1 MSSTILSGNWTVFYL
16 AENRQKRIVWTG
28 SATGT
33 NTVNQLYS
41 ALADL
46 MDDVTQMAE
55 GDIMSAQTPTQYT
68 IGAIDSSD
76 ANKDPWFIDRTS
88 VEHLTGGAIT
98 TSGWTRVTGTS
109 TGIVRVPYTIGTD
122 FLSTDIGKTVTNG
135 TSSSTGTLLD
145 FNTTGATKFMW
156 IRPATNASGND
167 WSGSSGTVTVTGG
180 SAASVTQSGPA
191 VTGDSLWANVY
202 SLGTIVTP
210 GTHLYLYQNNARVV
224 SYKNSSIDWWTDGQ
238 IDVLLPTKEL
248 NIFTD
253 GLRAPVNSS
262 FSTASTGG
270 SLSNGT
276 YYYRVSAYNDQ
287 GETLASTETSITIS
301 GGTSTQTVTVNW
313 SAVTGA
319 SGYRVY
325 GRSTGAEL
333 FMQQILAGTTTWVDT
348 GSVTPSGSLPT
359 SDTSGGYATV
369 FARQYTTTYSDYSLS
384 VGLGGRN
391 PLPLATGADI
401 NNTTGYREFTGSSG
415 TGTFVVGEIIFTPS
429 SGAESAATAAGIV
442 TKVAGTGSAPILDY
456 YLIEAPSTGL
466 LTDFANTNTIK
477 GNTSGATCTA
487 AAPSNVGPATTPGS
501 GVTIT
506 FGANTSFDIPQSGT
520 NQNYSIV
527 INLQGNTSVAQ
538 GYEETKYLT
547 RFGDTTTLNG
557 ITGESYIGEDYRI
570 NYSTITGTI
579 SAGDVVFQTNS
590 GAVGTVVANNTSPAG
605 AASKYLILRNHFG
618 TFNNTDNVL
627 KDSSN
632 FVTGPTATAI
642 TPIHAA
648 PFGTF
653 AGGTWF
659 CAPGVVLQNFLTG
672 DTNKFS
678 LVDDQGITRK
688 EPTSVTT
695 AVSNCRAGDAVAVF
709 LTSSGLINK
718 TQYTATVQS
727 IGATTVVVSTSI
739 TQDTVGRSAGGALRL
754 VQGNTEYRTRFS
766 SWSASTFTLASYTG
780 LVATAGTN
788 ATTIFDTS
796 ATFITHG
803 ILVGD
808 VVRNITHAAIG
819 YVTSVV
825 SETEITVTT
834 MTGFVS
840 GDSFELN
847 TLPVATTGSDNWY
860 VPIIDVIETT
870 GTDVSPGSESATT
883 VYLSDNPVLVRV
895 RHNLSGD
902 QYNIVP
908 FETTG
913 TISSAGLS
921 VSAIRTKDTIST

>member
-16 AENRQKRIVWTG
+16 SENRQKRVVWAG

-41 ALADL
+41 ALSDL

-55 GDIMSAQTPTQYT
+55 GDVMSAQTPTQYT
-68 IGAIDSSD
+68 IGTIDSSD
-76 ANKDPWFIDRTS
+76 TNKDPWFIDRTS

-98 TSGWTRVTGTS
+98 TSGWTRTTGTA
-109 TGIVRVPYTIGTD
+109 TGIVRVPYTIGTQ
-122 FLSTDIGKTVTNG
+122 FVTSDIGKTVTNG
-135 TSSSTGTLLD
+135 TSASTGTLLD
-145 FNTTGATKFMW
+145 FNSTGSIMYMW
-156 IRPATNASGND
+156 IRPASNASGND
-167 WSGSSGTVTVTGG
+167 WSGSSGTVTVTSGTG
-180 SAASVTQSGPA
+180 SVTQSGPA

-210 GTHLYLYQNNARVV
+210 GTHLYLYQNGSRVV
-224 SYKNSSIDWWTDGQ
+224 SYKTSSIDWWSDGQ

-248 NIFTD
+248 NIFID
-253 GLRAPVNSS
+253 GLRAPVNSA
-262 FSTASTGG
+262 FSTATTGG

-276 YYYRVSAYNDQ
+276 YYYRVTAYNAQ
-287 GETLASTETSITIS
+287 GETLPSTETSIAIA

-313 SAVTGA
+313 GTVTGA
-319 SGYRVY
+319 TGYRVY

-333 FMQQILAGTTTWVDT
+333 FMQQILAGTTTWIDT
-348 GSVTPSGSLPT
+348 GSVTPAGAMPT
-359 SDTSGGYATV
+359 ADTSGGYATV

-384 VGLGGRN
+384 VASGGRN

-415 TGTFVVGEIIFTPS
+415 VGTFVIGEIIFTPS

-442 TKVAGTGSAPILDY
+442 TKVAGTTAAPILDY
-456 YLIEAPSTGL
+456 YIIEAPSTGL
-466 LTDFANTNTIK
+466 LTDFVNTNTIK

-487 AAPSNVGPATTPGS
+487 GAPSNVGPATSPSSTL
-501 GVTIT
+501 TIT
-506 FGANTSFDIPQSGT
+506 FGANSTFDIDQSGT
-520 NQNYSIV
+520 NENYSIV
-527 INLQGNTSVAQ
+527 INLQSTVSVAQ
-538 GYEETKYLT
+538 AYEETKYLT
-547 RFGDTTTLNG
+547 RFGATSTLNG

-579 SAGDVVFQTNS
+579 NVGDVVFQTNS
-590 GAVGTVVANNTSPAG
+590 GAVGTVVANNISPAG
-605 AASKYLILRNHFG
+605 GASKYLILRNHVG
-618 TFNNTDNVL
+618 TFNNTDNIL

-632 FVTGPTATAI
+632 FVTSPTSTAI

-659 CAPGVVLQNFLTG
+659 CAPGVVLQNFLTS

-678 LVDDQGITRK
+678 LVSDQGVTIK

-695 AVSNCRAGDAVAVF
+695 TVSNCRTGDAVVVF
-709 LTSSGLINK
+709 LTSGGLINK
-718 TQYTATVQS
+718 SQYTATSQS
-727 IGATTVVVSTSI
+727 IGATTVVVSTAI
-739 TQDTVGRSAGGALRL
+739 TQDTAGRSAGGALRL
-754 VQGNTEYRTRFS
+754 VQGNAEYRTRFS

-780 LVATAGTN
+780 LTATAGTSS
-788 ATTIFDTS
+788 TTIIATG
-796 ATFITHG
+796 ATFQTQG

-808 VVRNITHAAIG
+808 VVRNLTHAAVG

-825 SETEITVTT
+825 SQTQINVTT
-834 MTGFVS
+834 MAGTVS

-847 TLPVATTGSDNWY
+847 TLPVATAGTETWY

-870 GTDVSPGSESATT
+870 GTDASPSSTATST
-883 VYLSDNPVLVRV
+883 VYLSNNPVLVRV

-921 VSAIRTKDTIST
+921 VSTIRTKDTIST